1 MKQIEKNNVVLV
13 IEDLKVENLYTS
25 EFQGKVRVS
34 AHISQERKVSY
45 PSQNMGTGFGGGL
58 FENVQSDPY
67 VSKRHTLI
75 VVPEGQTEQ
84 SVQEQSKAF
93 PEATIYR
100 VLSNN
105 IDDVISER
113 EKSAIESG
121 LITKESLKAKY
132 LVRDKDGNVYSTAT
146 VDGEVLE
153 GDARKVGLI
162 TKSENGELSVE
173 ITNPNALLEYKR
185 DIFSRVYR
193 EDIDNRVTVKQGAE
207 QVVEHEELAV

>member
-13 IEDLKVENLYTS
+13 IEDLKVEKLYTS
-25 EFQGKVRVS
+25 EFQGKMRTS

-75 VVPEGQTEQ
+75 VVPEGQTEE
-84 SVQEQSKAF
+84 SVQEQSKKF

-100 VLSNN
+100 VVTNN
-105 IDDVISER
+105 IDDVVSER
-113 EKSAIESG
+113 EKAAIESG
-121 LITKESLKAKY
+121 LITKESLKPKY
-132 LVRDKDGNVYSTAT
+132 IVRDKEGNIYSSMT
-146 VDGEVLE
+146 VDGELLE
-153 GDARKVGLI
+153 GEARKVGVVV
-162 TKSENGELSVE
+162 TSENGETSIE

-185 DIFSRVYR
+185 DIFSQVYH
-193 EDIDNRVTVKQGAE
+193 EDIDNRVAVKQNAA
-207 QVVEHEELAV
+207 QMVEHDALTA